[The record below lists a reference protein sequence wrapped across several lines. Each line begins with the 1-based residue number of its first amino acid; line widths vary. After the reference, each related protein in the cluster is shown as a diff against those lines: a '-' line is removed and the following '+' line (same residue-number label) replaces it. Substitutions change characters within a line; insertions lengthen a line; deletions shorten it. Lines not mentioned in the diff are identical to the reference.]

1 MKKILIFLMLLLF
14 TVRVFGQEI
23 PSTEFSK
30 DYYLEKSKKQKTTG
44 WVMLASG
51 AVLTIVGVIGFSDTF
66 MEEDSYTTTDIYGVM
81 AVGGPLICL
90 GSIPFFVSSGN
101 NAKKAAT
108 LSFKNQ
114 PILMPQQGSLV
125 QNSQPSLSLKIDF

>member
-14 TVRVFGQEI
+14 TVRAFGQEI

-30 DYYLEKSKKQKTTG
+30 EYYLEKSKKQKTTG
-44 WVMLASG
+44 WVMLAG
-51 AVLTIVGVIGFSDTF
+51 GVVVTIVGVIGFSSTDWDESSSDAYGF
-66 MEEDSYTTTDIYGVM
+66 MT
-81 AVGGPLICL
+81 VGGPLICL
-90 GSIPFFVSSGN
+90 GSIPFFISSGS

-108 LSFKNQ
+108 LSFSNQ
-114 PILMPQQGSLV
+114 PILLPQQGSLV

>member
-1 MKKILIFLMLLLF
+1 MKKIFSFLMLLLF
-14 TVRVFGQEI
+14 TVSTYGQQI
-23 PSTEFSK
+23 PNAEFSK
-30 DYYLEKSKKQKTTG
+30 EYYLEKSKKQKTTG

-51 AVLTIVGVIGFSDTF
+51 AAVTIVGVIGFSSTDWDESSSDAYAF
-66 MEEDSYTTTDIYGVM
+66 MTL
-81 AVGGPLICL
+81 GGPLISL
-90 GSIPFFVSSGN
+90 GSIPFFISSGS